1 MFSWQSKYRSAD
13 AKNELENT
21 FNGIATDSD
30 VAIYWFKMIKKTY
43 SAVKM
48 RYLGYANIMQRT
60 KIRAKGQYLN
70 FESLLF

>member
-30 VAIYWFKMIKKTY
+30 VAIYWFKMIKKLIQQL
-43 SAVKM
+43 KWD
-48 RYLGYANIMQRT
+48 IWDMQ
-60 KIRAKGQYLN
+60 I
-70 FESLLF
+70 

>member
-30 VAIYWFKMIKKTY
+30 VAIYWFKMIKNLFSSLNELFGICKYNATY
-43 SAVKM
+43 HDTQDTGHEEGS
-48 RYLGYANIMQRT
+48 I
-60 KIRAKGQYLN
+60 
-70 FESLLF
+70 FEF